1 MKNNKQRLRIDWV
14 DHGWKQP
21 IGGVGHGARVA
32 PDAFLW
38 SADFA
43 REVSPKVR
51 RPSSLPRTE
60 KARINPMN
68 SRRLQGF
75 TLIEM
80 LVVIAIIAILAGLL
94 IPAVVIAK
102 TKAKVGVAKS
112 EMQGLVS
119 AIKGDESEYS
129 RMPGSKEA
137 EIQSSNTLDPDK
149 DLTYGLPLLTGSYA
163 TNSLI
168 MAIIMDLEQDRMP
181 SPGPFPTLN
190 AGHARNPRKHAFFT
204 AKLASSDRT
213 PGLGPDLVLRDPW
226 GNPYIIAIDMN
237 DDNKV
242 KELHYG
248 EINADVAVWSFGP
261 DGKYDTGGNPALD
274 KDNILSWK

>member
-68 SRRLQGF
+68 SRRPHGF

-94 IPAVVIAK
+94 IPAVIAAK

-112 EMQGLVS
+112 EIQGIAT
-119 AIKGDESEYS
+119 AIKGYEAEYS
-129 RMPGSKEA
+129 RMPGSKELETMSA
-137 EIQSSNTLDPDK
+137 NIPPPGVK
-149 DLTYGLPLLTGSYA
+149 DLTFGIADPGGIPPVP
-163 TNSLI
+163 TNSVI
-168 MAIIMDLEQDRMP
+168 MAVIMDLEKYQN
-181 SPGPFPTLN
+181 GVETVNLN
-190 AGHARNPRKHAFFT
+190 HARNPQKHRFFT
-204 AKLASSDRT
+204 AKDSSSVNN
-213 PGLGPDLVLRDPW
+213 PGLGPDGEIRDPW
-226 GNPYIIAIDMN
+226 GHPYIITIDMD
-237 DDNKV
+237 DDNKCV
-242 KELHYG
+242 DFYYK
-248 EINADVAVWSFGP
+248 EINSDVAVWSFGP
-261 DGKYDTGGNPALD
+261 DGQYGDAGKD
-274 KDNILSWK
+274 KDNIKSWK